1 LTESRTGQQAQRQ
14 AASSQVRAVAKRIWM
29 ENAELDNLLRSVAGT
44 LGLALPN
51 QPSTQQ
57 QGWMRRLGGLSG
69 PSYDRMFAQQLR
81 LTHGEL
87 LPLITSV
94 RAGTRNELV
103 RSLAASA
110 ATVINRHMEY
120 VERTG
125 LVDYSRLPQP
135 PLLAAA
141 PPAAARPPA
150 AAQPPAA
157 ARPPAAGRPA
167 APPAGPSPAPV
178 SGAPQQI
185 DQVVNTTQVPP
196 PGGDVKA
203 MLAAL
208 VSVAALL
215 IALGLLG
222 TGRRVRRSE
231 AAAGQHRSGVHR
243 RRHAAQR
250 W

>member
-1 LTESRTGQQAQRQ
+1 LTESLTGQQAQRL
-14 AASSQVRAVAKRIWM
+14 AASSQVRAVAKRIWV
-29 ENAELDNLLRSVAGT
+29 ENAELDSSLRWVAGT
-44 LGLALPN
+44 LGLVLPN

-57 QGWMRRLGGLSG
+57 QGWIRQLAGLSG

-94 RAGTRNELV
+94 RAGTQNELV

-120 VERTG
+120 LERTG
-125 LVDYSRLPQP
+125 LIDYSRLPQP

-141 PPAAARPPA
+141 PRVGAHPPAAHPPAAPRPPA
-150 AAQPPAA
+150 AS
-157 ARPPAAGRPA
+157 RPP

-178 SGAPQQI
+178 SGAPPQI
-185 DQVVNTTQVPP
+185 DQVVNTTPVPP
-196 PGGDVKA
+196 AGGDVKA

-222 TGRRVRRSE
+222 TGRRVRHAE
-231 AAAGQHRSGVHR
+231 ASAQHRSGAHR